1 MTILA
6 LRSDGNPPARVST
19 GIADLDY
26 QIEGGFP
33 KGSLIL
39 LAGNPGSGKTIFAGS
54 FLHEGIARFNE
65 KGIYASFAEGHD
77 AFCSNM
83 ERFGFDFRKI
93 GNAGSFSFL
102 DLLTVKGE
110 GMPEVTEAI
119 VSEVF
124 SLGAS
129 RLVIDS
135 FSAIAQAFPQA
146 IEARSVLHTVLG
158 KVIRQAGCTTL
169 LISEVPIGTSR
180 LGLGIEEFVADGVLR
195 FSQKNMEG
203 RTLRL
208 LEVHKLRGTR
218 IGKRQHV
225 FTLDQGF
232 KLLKPFEPHLLLD
245 GGTFEP
251 TTSQGPCYSTGIRDL
266 DAILGGGFRRGS
278 HNLLEVSEDVSIE
291 ALIGFLTPVISN
303 SIGHGDHVMCIP
315 VDGMFPEELQ
325 GSLRSHIGNGG
336 LANMQ
341 IFDFTGRNS
350 PNTLSSSSATILQA
364 FDTFWKSWRKLR
376 KNPGSHVLGILG
388 FGTLEAKY
396 AKELQTLQALADET
410 IAKVRSGGD
419 VMLSIARP
427 FSNTLRQLASASDT
441 HLKLTQLDDMLC
453 LSGVKPR
460 TDHYGAR
467 LCKTNDH
474 LRLELKQIL

>member
-6 LRSDGNPPARVST
+6 LRSDSNPPARVST
-19 GIADLDY
+19 GIDDLDY
-26 QIEGGFP
+26 LIEGGFP

-54 FLHEGIARFNE
+54 FLHEGIVRSHE

-93 GNAGSFSFL
+93 RDAGSFSFL
-102 DLLTVKGE
+102 DLLTMKGE
-110 GMPEVTEAI
+110 GIPEVTEAI

-158 KVIRQAGCTTL
+158 KVVREAGCTTL
-169 LISEVPIGTSR
+169 LISEVPLGTSR

-195 FSQKNMEG
+195 FSQENMGG

-232 KLLKPFEPHLLLD
+232 KLLRPFEPHLLQD

-251 TTSQGPCYSTGIRDL
+251 VTSQGSCYSTGIRDL
-266 DAILGGGFRRGS
+266 DAILSGGFRRGS

-291 ALIGFLTPVISN
+291 ALIGFLTPTISN
-303 SIGHGDHVMCIP
+303 SIRHGDHVMCIP
-315 VDGMFPEELQ
+315 VLGMFPEELQ
-325 GSLRSHIGNGG
+325 GSLRNHVEDGG

-396 AKELQTLQALADET
+396 AKELQTLQGLADET

-427 FSNTLRQLASASDT
+427 FSNILRQLASASDT
-441 HLKLTQLDDMLC
+441 HLKLTQLDDILC
-453 LSGVKPR
+453 LSGTKPR
-460 TDHYGAR
+460 TDHYGVALR
-467 LCKTNDH
+467 KTNDH
-474 LRLELKQIL
+474 LELGLRQIL